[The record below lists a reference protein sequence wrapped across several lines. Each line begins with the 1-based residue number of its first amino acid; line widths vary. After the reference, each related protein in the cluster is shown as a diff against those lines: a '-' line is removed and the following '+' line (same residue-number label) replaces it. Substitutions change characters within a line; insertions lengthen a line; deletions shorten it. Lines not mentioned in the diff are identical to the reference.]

1 MRRGAVV
8 ITTYGMF
15 RMAVSQTHPNADA
28 AKILA
33 HSWGLMILD
42 EVHTAAAE
50 KTEECLLQ
58 MRSVKCKLGLTATLV
73 REDDRVVN
81 LDVLV
86 GPKLYEAKWAA
97 LAEAGYI
104 AKARCVEVLC
114 PMQAEFS
121 RRYIEAQ
128 DLDHQEKKRL
138 WTLNPNKYAACL
150 YILNLHRHRGGD
162 DGHGGDDGV
171 GEFGDKCLILIDDIV
186 TLDTYLDALKHEF
199 PPHVF
204 VGLIK
209 GETRP
214 LEKRE
219 TLAAFKSQRGFAVL
233 LLSRVGDDS
242 IDIPDAS
249 VLIEI
254 DSHHGSRRQEAQ
266 RLGRILRAKSSREG
280 QEEAEFQASFYAL
293 VSKDTS
299 DMSKAKERRDY
310 LVAQGYFYTAVDM
323 EGEEAGNAD
332 ASTTQTFLFKLENY
346 SGERSKGADG
356 AKQVRQ
362 VLCITP
368 DFFRE
373 LERANTKTSN
383 FAAHVSTPQE
393 RELERMTREEEVKRR
408 KCNAL
413 LTKLSR

>member
-1 MRRGAVV
+1 M
-8 ITTYGMF
+8 
-15 RMAVSQTHPNADA
+15 
-28 AKILA
+28 
-33 HSWGLMILD
+33 
-42 EVHTAAAE
+42 
-50 KTEECLLQ
+50 
-58 MRSVKCKLGLTATLV
+58 
-73 REDDRVVN
+73 
-81 LDVLV
+81 
-86 GPKLYEAKWAA
+86 
-97 LAEAGYI
+97 
-104 AKARCVEVLC
+104 
-114 PMQAEFS
+114 
-121 RRYIEAQ
+121 
-128 DLDHQEKKRL
+128 
-138 WTLNPNKYAACL
+138 NPNKYAACL
-150 YILNLHRHRGGD
+150 YILNLHRHRAGGD

-280 QEEAEFQASFYAL
+280 QEEAEFHASFYAL

-323 EGEEAGNAD
+323 EGEEAGKAD
-332 ASTTQTFLFKLENY
+332 ESTTQTFLFKLENY
-346 SGERSKGADG
+346 SVERGGGAGG
-356 AKQVRQ
+356 AEQVRQ
-362 VLCITP
+362 VL
-368 DFFRE
+368 
-373 LERANTKTSN
+373 
-383 FAAHVSTPQE
+383 
-393 RELERMTREEEVKRR
+393 
-408 KCNAL
+408 
-413 LTKLSR
+413 